1 VENYLKPQGEV
12 QREVPKNPT
21 FKCTLEDQRDLRNGP
36 MKALVTGFRM
46 PYRLSPDSKYPLS
59 GVNTGPIENTGPKS
73 STRSRRF
80 PAIGA
85 ETREEEDRH
94 AAGV

>member
-1 VENYLKPQGEV
+1 MH
-12 QREVPKNPT
+12 
-21 FKCTLEDQRDLRNGP
+21 

-85 ETREEEDRH
+85 ETRDEEGEGCLCPF
-94 AAGV
+94 ANPYITSLP